1 MNIVEQLS
9 GAARQRVKQAA
20 EVISATRAP
29 VKSLAQAGQKLNTL
43 THDYVEQLLVEQTR
57 AFEGLIDRGVD
68 RLQRLAR
75 ADSARSL
82 VREQSQLGSDGRKL
96 LARDAG
102 KLWKI
107 VASTGREI
115 GALAS
120 NTYAELI
127 HRTPTVTA
135 PVARRKPSKK
145 AATKRAHSK
154 KSR

>member
-1 MNIVEQLS
+1 MNIIEQLS
-9 GAARQRVKQAA
+9 GAARQGVKQAA
-20 EVISATRAP
+20 EVISATRTP
-29 VKSLAQAGQKLNTL
+29 VKTLAQAGQRLNAL
-43 THDYVEQLLVEQTR
+43 THDYVEQLLAEQAR
-57 AFEGLIDRGVD
+57 VVEGLIDRGVD

-82 VREQSQLGSDGRKL
+82 VREQSELGSDGRKL

-120 NTYAELI
+120 DTYAELI
-127 HRTPTVTA
+127 HGTPTVTA
-135 PVARRKPSKK
+135 PVARRKPAKK
-145 AATKRAHSK
+145 AASKRARAK